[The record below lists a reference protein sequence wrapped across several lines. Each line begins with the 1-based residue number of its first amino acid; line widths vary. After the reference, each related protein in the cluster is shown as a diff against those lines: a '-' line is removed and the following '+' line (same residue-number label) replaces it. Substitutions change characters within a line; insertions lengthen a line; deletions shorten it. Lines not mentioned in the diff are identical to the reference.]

1 MIATEDDAAMALQIS
16 NTLTQ
21 ALLKF
26 RLQHATKQVQFNSF
40 DISIIILIAWVNY
53 VVILKVYGYMHLHV
67 YPPLKG
73 D

>member
-26 RLQHATKQVQFNSF
+26 RLQNATKQVLRF
-40 DISIIILIAWVNY
+40 
-53 VVILKVYGYMHLHV
+53 
-67 YPPLKG
+67 
-73 D
+73 